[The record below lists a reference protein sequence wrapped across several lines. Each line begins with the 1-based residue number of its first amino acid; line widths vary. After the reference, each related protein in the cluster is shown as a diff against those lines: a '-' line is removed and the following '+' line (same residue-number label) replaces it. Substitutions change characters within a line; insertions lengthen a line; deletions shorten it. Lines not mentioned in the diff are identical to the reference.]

1 MKASKNRYDGF
12 DEVAVI
18 RKTMR
23 EIVDFKKCS
32 AWQWEDFEQELIF
45 HILKT
50 KPKYESENEFYYA
63 IKSIVR
69 NKLINLEKWRHRE
82 KRNHSS
88 VSSLNQK
95 ISIEYDETYLDIIP
109 DEAFDTPDQISR
121 VNKSPESIESALWK
135 VVEDKPV
142 MYEELLRLMLKH
154 QKVAAVAREMGEPR
168 TTVSYHW
175 KKLKSWIEDAGLKE
189 LL

>member
-18 RKTMR
+18 RKTIKA
-23 EIVDFKKCS
+23 IVDFKKCS
-32 AWQWEDFEQELIF
+32 AWQWEDFEQELIL

-50 KPKYESENEFYYA
+50 KPKYENEDEFYYA
-63 IKSIVR
+63 VKSIVR
-69 NKLINLEKWRHRE
+69 NKLINLGKWRGRE

-88 VSSLNQK
+88 VSSLNK
-95 ISIEYDETYLDIIP
+95 KVSTEKAETYLDIIP
-109 DEAFDTPDQISR
+109 DEAFNPPDQITRLS
-121 VNKSPESIESALWK
+121 KTPASIESALWK

-142 MYEELLRLMLKH
+142 FYEKLLGLMIKH
-154 QKVAAVAREMGEPR
+154 QKVAVVAREMSEPR
-168 TTVSYHW
+168 TTIAYHW
-175 KKLKSWIEDAGLKE
+175 KKLKNWIEDAGLKD